1 MALLSMT
8 VRSQREVSFDLLTDL
23 LTLAKVILFTIVTQ
37 GARIPED
44 LRGSLKGSLFFRNG
58 FVQAVGVIAFAFV
71 CRTN

>member
-1 MALLSMT
+1 M
-8 VRSQREVSFDLLTDL
+8 
-23 LTLAKVILFTIVTQ
+23 ILFTIVTQ

-44 LRGSLKGSLFFRNG
+44 LRGSLKGSLFFRDG